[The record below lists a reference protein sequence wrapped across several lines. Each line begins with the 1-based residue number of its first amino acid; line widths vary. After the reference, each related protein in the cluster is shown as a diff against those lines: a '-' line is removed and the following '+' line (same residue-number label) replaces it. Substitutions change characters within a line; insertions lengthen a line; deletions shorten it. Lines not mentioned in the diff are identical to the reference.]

1 MRDFPSV
8 LLRLV
13 GVVLIVLG
21 LSGIA
26 LGAYTYKTVYEYNLG
41 SSRGDVKEAIA
52 EISSMQ
58 KKLEEDKGE
67 IKAAVDKATSSLKKS
82 GEAASES
89 GRKLNSPELVEMGE
103 GLEEASDSLQV
114 LNTLV
119 ENVITDVSQPLS
131 DTVDSLELVVE
142 MASSIKAIAYALIL
156 YLIFVHLVII
166 GIGIALLAIEA
177 NLFYYPE
184 EE

>member
-41 SSRGDVKEAIA
+41 SSRGEVKEAIA

-58 KKLEEDKGE
+58 RKLEEDKGE
-67 IKAAVDKATSSLKKS
+67 IKVAVDKATSSLKKS

-114 LNTLV
+114 LNTIV
-119 ENVITDVSQPLS
+119 EDVITDVSQPLS